1 VSTTIP
7 ISQIGRDVV
16 TFSAGETIF
25 TAGQAGAIMY
35 IVVAGE
41 VEIRQGERLLA
52 TARAGEPIGEMEL
65 IDHGGRS
72 ATATARTDCV
82 LAPITER
89 RFLYLVQETPQFAL
103 QVMRVLVERLR
114 HAHTRVLAA
123 QP

>member
-1 VSTTIP
+1 MP

-35 IVVAGE
+35 VVVAGE

-52 TARAGEPIGEMEL
+52 LARAGEPIGEMEL

-89 RFLYLVQETPQFAL
+89 RFLYLIQETPQFAL

-114 HAHTRVLAA
+114 HAHGRAPAA